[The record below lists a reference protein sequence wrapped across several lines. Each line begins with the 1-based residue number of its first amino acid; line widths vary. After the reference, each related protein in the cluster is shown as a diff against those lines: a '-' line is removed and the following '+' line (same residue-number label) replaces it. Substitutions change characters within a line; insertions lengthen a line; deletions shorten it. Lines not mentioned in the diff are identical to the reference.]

1 MQNGSK
7 LKEAVH
13 FFLNSKGGVGKTH
26 TATYLTQGYRAAGLP
41 VVALDADATSAT
53 FSSFKGLGVRRVNV
67 MEGDKINERIFDNIV
82 EEILTQDTNFVIDTG
97 ASAFVELSRYF
108 NRNEIPDH
116 IARAGKRFVA
126 NVIITGGVTF
136 NETSLNLKSIA
147 EQMPPSVEIV
157 VWLNQHFGP
166 IGTGALGFEDLEIYK
181 MTAHR
186 IKTVVKLEDHTFT
199 EAATYGVDV
208 KLMMSKGLTFGEVRQ
223 SPDFTL
229 MAKHRLHLLEREV
242 NEKVSSIL

>member
-13 FFLNSKGGVGKTH
+13 FFLNGRGGVGKTH

-166 IGTGALGFEDLEIYK
+166 IGTGALGFENLEIYK
-181 MTAHR
+181 MTGAPDQNRRQARGSHLYR
-186 IKTVVKLEDHTFT
+186 GCDLRCGRQADDVQGLDLWGGASVAGFYVDGQAP
-199 EAATYGVDV
+199 AASFGAG
-208 KLMMSKGLTFGEVRQ
+208 SKRKG
-223 SPDFTL
+223 
-229 MAKHRLHLLEREV
+229 
-242 NEKVSSIL
+242 

>member
-7 LKEAVH
+7 LKEAAH

-26 TATYLTQGYRAAGLP
+26 TAIYLTQGYRAAGLP

-108 NRNEIPDH
+108 NRNENSRSHCAGRQTLCCECDYHRRGDLQRNELELKIH
-116 IARAGKRFVA
+116 RRADA
-126 NVIITGGVTF
+126 
-136 NETSLNLKSIA
+136 
-147 EQMPPSVEIV
+147 
-157 VWLNQHFGP
+157 
-166 IGTGALGFEDLEIYK
+166 ALG
-181 MTAHR
+181 
-186 IKTVVKLEDHTFT
+186 
-199 EAATYGVDV
+199 
-208 KLMMSKGLTFGEVRQ
+208 
-223 SPDFTL
+223 
-229 MAKHRLHLLEREV
+229 
-242 NEKVSSIL
+242 